1 MEPSIVEL
9 AFSSGDSR
17 EKRDS
22 TEWLDLKSRVEE
34 EKFRKLSADLERRRA
49 RRFLQHAEEER
60 KVIKE
65 LNNLQRDRLRFERE
79 KQLRQRNSFSYS
91 NERRNSKESLGE
103 QITQLPLNEKSFG
116 ASASLAFDPIVEKSC
131 RPQRKTSKEQVKSY
145 GSSVRKLSKELST
158 SNGFPYID
166 GSDVERFHKL
176 CKSASK
182 SECRRWG
189 AAWFY
194 AKKEQ
199 DVAEDAKTRWKSLLL
214 KSEKEK
220 MRVLSAKGV
229 AFLDQE
235 LDENSCKVYESNSS
249 ERPSKGKENK
259 YSSDSKKHSL
269 SWFGQG
275 KESRDSREFM
285 ELSKDE
291 KLTFHKA
298 FGRPQEETK
307 EDNGSDSGEEFA
319 GDEKLTFHKAFSLPL
334 EPETKESSVSKG
346 SNEIAKDEK
355 LAYPKACIQPPARD
369 AYIDGEKS
377 QGATASQNASLLTPV
392 NGRNILTLYKKSA
405 RDQKARRSKK
415 SRKSTEGNDDFQEN
429 VLLPRLSAIPELDAE
444 ESSSSSSSEKLRNV
458 PRRKRAI
465 CFLPNLTK
473 ES

>member
-1 MEPSIVEL
+1 MEL

-17 EKRDS
+17 EKRDP

-49 RRFLQHAEEER
+49 RRFLQHAQEER
-60 KVIKE
+60 KVIEE
-65 LNNLQRDRLRFERE
+65 LSKLQRDRLRFERE

-91 NERRNSKESLGE
+91 NERRNSKKSLGE
-103 QITQLPLNEKSFG
+103 QSTQLPLNEKSFG
-116 ASASLAFDPIVEKSC
+116 ASASLAFDPTVEKSC
-131 RPQRKTSKEQVKSY
+131 RPQRKTSKEQVKGY
-145 GSSVRKLSKELST
+145 FGSVRKLSKDLST

-166 GSDVERFHKL
+166 GSDVQRFHKM

-235 LDENSCKVYESNSS
+235 LDENSCKVYDSNSS

-259 YSSDSKKHSL
+259 YSFDEEKHSL
-269 SWFGQG
+269 SVGFGQG
-275 KESRDSREFM
+275 KENRDSREFV
-285 ELSKDE
+285 ELSKDG

-298 FGRPQEETK
+298 FGLPQEEAK
-307 EDNGSDSGEEFA
+307 EDNGSKSGEEFA
-319 GDEKLTFHKAFSLPL
+319 EDEKLTFHKAFSLPL
-334 EPETKESSVSKG
+334 EETKESSVLKA
-346 SNEIAKDEK
+346 SNEIAKDQK
-355 LAYPKACIQPPARD
+355 VFSPKVWIPPPARD
-369 AYIDGEKS
+369 ACIDGEKH
-377 QGATASQNASLLTPV
+377 QETTASQNASVLTPV
-392 NGRNILTLYKKSA
+392 DGRNILTLYKESA
-405 RDQKARRSKK
+405 RDKKTRRSKK
-415 SRKSTEGNDDFQEN
+415 SRKSAEGNDDFQEN

-444 ESSSSSSSEKLRNV
+444 ESSSASSSETSRNV

-465 CFLPNLTK
+465 CFLPDLTK
-473 ES
+473 ER